1 MIIVIIICCYVRATA
16 TATAIATTTALMLPD
31 ANAAIIFSII
41 VINSINIKSFL
52 LFKIPNSW
60 HTFADCIFV
69 SKFQFFAQFA
79 FCAP

>member
-1 MIIVIIICCYVRATA
+1 MIIVIIICCYVRA

-52 LFKIPNSW
+52 LLKIPNSW

-69 SKFQFFAQFA
+69 SKFHFFAQFA
-79 FCAP
+79 FFAP

>member
-16 TATAIATTTALMLPD
+16 TATTALMLPD
-31 ANAAIIFSII
+31 ANAAIIFTII

-52 LFKIPNSW
+52 LLKIPNSW
-60 HTFADCIFV
+60 HTFVDCIFV
-69 SKFQFFAQFA
+69 SKFQFLAQFA